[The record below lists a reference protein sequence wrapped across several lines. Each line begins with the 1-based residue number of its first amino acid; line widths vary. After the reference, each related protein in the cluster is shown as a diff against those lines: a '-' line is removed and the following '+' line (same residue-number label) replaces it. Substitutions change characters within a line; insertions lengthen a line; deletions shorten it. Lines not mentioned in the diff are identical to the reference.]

1 MPPFGP
7 VRRREFIRVLREL
20 GFEGPYSGGKHQY
33 MIRDGLRLRIP
44 NPHEADISVDLL
56 SRLLRQIDMTR
67 SEWEVV
73 K

>member
-1 MPPFGP
+1 
-7 VRRREFIRVLREL
+7 
-20 GFEGPYSGGKHQY
+20 

-67 SEWEVV
+67 SEWEAV